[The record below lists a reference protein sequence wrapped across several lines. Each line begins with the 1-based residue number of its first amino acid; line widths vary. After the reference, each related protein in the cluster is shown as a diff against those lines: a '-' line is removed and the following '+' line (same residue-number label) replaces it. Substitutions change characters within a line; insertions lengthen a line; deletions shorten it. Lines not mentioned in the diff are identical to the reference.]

1 MLGSLLYRSG
11 GDGAEELQAERAGD
25 VLLGADAGNQKVAQ
39 DDGTGAEHRTEQRA
53 EQRVLGTAAGGCFFR
68 QASGGED
75 FGGGDHIGDLGHG
88 IGGYISQALADCLR
102 GGGVGVG
109 YRDLHDLGIGSSG
122 DVDCIGEFITSNIKI
137 QLVDNLLEHVITRED
152 DLAQRDELRSHGEGS
167 TFVVGVIV
175 LLDFCVGAEEGAIA
189 LQTCH
194 RLGGRAA
201 PVDDNQRSGLVG
213 LGGDGKADDRRDKG
227 NRKDGCPLFDDG
239 AAQIKQVN
247 CVLRVVHRN

>member
-11 GDGAEELQAERAGD
+11 GDSAEELQAERAGD
-25 VLLGADAGNQKVAQ
+25 ILLGADAGNQKVTQ
-39 DDGTGAEHRTEQRA
+39 DDDTGAEHHTEQRA
-53 EQRVLGTAAGGCFFR
+53 EQRVPGTAAGGRLFR
-68 QASGGED
+68 HASGGED
-75 FGGGDHIGDLGHG
+75 FGGGDYIGDFGHG
-88 IGGYISQALADCLR
+88 VGGYISQALADCLR

-109 YRDLHDLGIGSSG
+109 YRDLHDFGIGSSS
-122 DVDCIGEFITSNIKI
+122 DVDCIGELITSNTKI

-167 TFVVGVIV
+167 AFVVGVVV

-227 NRKDGCPLFDDG
+227 NRKDGCPLFNDDT
-239 AAQIKQVN
+239 A
-247 CVLRVVHRN
+247 